1 LPRVTTEVISSRP
14 AEDALPLQPDVEMT
28 FGQLDTQLPT
38 ERRSTGP
45 TPATL
50 RPASA
55 RKASTS
61 STAGE
66 VAPPR
71 DSTPR
76 ATPKRTRAASLQER
90 SSIVK
95 RGDRAG
101 EPEVMPMHR
110 ASVRKDAEPAS
121 KPERRRS
128 RGRLGRPFTFV
139 EERDGQAAP
148 RQAPEEAVEQVD
160 ASMWPRNAPA
170 FTQTE
175 AEVERTPDRLAR
187 APSRAGLD
195 ARRASTGVDARRPA
209 GDQQYISAQLA
220 HRVDYI
226 TKKGGEADLLE
237 ALRAFR
243 PEDSRALAPAAAQDL
258 AELVA
263 LLLAKTARNPASR
276 AKCGELLHWVEQ
288 LAESGSVAWT
298 QRDFMALRRSLYT
311 LMANDDDVS
320 RRAKR
325 TAILVEEKGS
335 ELTQGWFPPGSQP
348 RQS

>member
-1 LPRVTTEVISSRP
+1 
-14 AEDALPLQPDVEMT
+14 
-28 FGQLDTQLPT
+28 
-38 ERRSTGP
+38 
-45 TPATL
+45 
-50 RPASA
+50 
-55 RKASTS
+55 
-61 STAGE
+61 
-66 VAPPR
+66 
-71 DSTPR
+71 
-76 ATPKRTRAASLQER
+76 
-90 SSIVK
+90 
-95 RGDRAG
+95 
-101 EPEVMPMHR
+101 MHR
-110 ASVRKDAEPAS
+110 ASVRKDADSEPAS

-139 EERDGQAAP
+139 EERDGQATP
-148 RQAPEEAVEQVD
+148 PQASEEAVEQVD

-175 AEVERTPDRLAR
+175 ADVERTPDRLAR

-226 TKKGGEADLLE
+226 TRHGGEADLLE

-335 ELTQGWFPPGSQP
+335 ELTQGSFPPGSQP